1 MTAETATPAAAQGS
15 GTESGKKPFLDLKA
29 GEWLWP
35 VIFML
40 GMSMIGLK
48 FPLGYLVVAIS
59 FLHTFI
65 HDRYSL
71 IIMLTIYVGGYSL
84 ATFDETFA
92 SRKVVFYVCLGLM
105 IFLRKYPLLNKIILA
120 FFAYWLALSLF
131 ALNGYTSY
139 SAQFGDML
147 NHLVFCWFVVPL
159 AIFAGQEFDMRE
171 FFRRTVPF
179 AIIACIFYFIDG
191 VVLGGLC
198 LLPRDPFWSTP
209 EFPAFYD
216 LRLHPFSLEFVRRWP
231 PALYLLILSL
241 YPMMKYYR
249 LRRWMWAAIVMAL
262 IITRTFSVMLGFM
275 VVAIILREN
284 KRAMA
289 RTFLL
294 LIGIITALYFIDG
307 ALGEAGENGS
317 TTLRVKSQI
326 DQLTGISAIQGD
338 DEALADMATGRGA
351 QILPS
356 LELWSEKNREMFGF
370 GFLSQD
376 ETPHTL
382 YINSE
387 YIEEEEKAERLVTDV
402 ESEPFVVLL
411 QTGYV
416 GLLVHYGFFV
426 VLWLMVRRLRYS
438 QYFLSVV
445 IFFAISGLMAFSGL
459 YRQEGLY
466 LVGLSLASV
475 ILANKS
481 RKEEKTDTPA
491 LQ

>member
-1 MTAETATPAAAQGS
+1 MTAEIATSTVPADS
-15 GTESGKKPFLDLKA
+15 GTPSGKKPFLDLK
-29 GEWLWP
+29 GREWLWP
-35 VIFML
+35 VTFML

-48 FPLGYLVVAIS
+48 FPLGYLVVALCL
-59 FLHTFI
+59 LHTFV
-65 HDRYSL
+65 HDRYSM

-92 SRKVVFYVCLGLM
+92 SRKVVFFVCLGLM
-105 IFLRKYPLLNKIILA
+105 VFLRKYPLLNKLILA
-120 FFAYWLALSLF
+120 FALYWFALSLF
-131 ALNGYTSY
+131 AINGYTSY

-159 AIFAGQEFDMRE
+159 AVFAGREFDMRE
-171 FFRRTVPF
+171 FFRRTFPF
-179 AIIACIFYFIDG
+179 AITACVFYFIDG

-216 LRLHPFSLEFVRRWP
+216 LRLHPFSFGFMRRWP
-231 PALYLLILSL
+231 PGLYLLILSL

-262 IITRTFSVMLGFM
+262 IVTRTFSVMLGFM
-275 VVAIILREN
+275 VVAVILKEN

-289 RTFLL
+289 RTFLV
-294 LIGIITALYFIDG
+294 LIGLIAALYFIDG

-326 DQLTGISAIQGD
+326 DQLTGISAIEGD

-356 LELWSEKNREMFGF
+356 LELWAEKNREMFGF

-426 VLWLMVRRLRYS
+426 VLWFIVRRLRYS

-466 LVGLSLASV
+466 LVGLSLATV
-475 ILANKS
+475 VLADKS
-481 RKEEKTDTPA
+481 RKEQPDTPDPR
-491 LQ
+491 